1 MVDVRI
7 RFIERTLP
15 ENRRGFAEKIV
26 RRALEKRG
34 CEVWR
39 GGYLH
44 APERTS
50 YPNVLNKYA
59 RCLELLTEQGY
70 DVYALIRLCKRHKG
84 MPDFLVYDKTTFYF
98 VEAKLEHEQL
108 SRTQRWCIEELSRL
122 GICVEVHK
130 VCAQAK
136 GREWILNV
144 VTGEKVVCEEQKRL
158 KKRY

>member
-1 MVDVRI
+1 MVEVRI

-15 ENRRGFAEKIV
+15 KNRRGFAERTV
-26 RRALEKRG
+26 RKRLESKG

-39 GGYLH
+39 GGYLY
-44 APERTS
+44 APEHTT
-50 YPNVLNKYA
+50 YPNVLHKYRRA
-59 RCLELLTEQGY
+59 LELLSEHGH
-70 DVYALIRLCKRHKG
+70 DVYKLIHLCRRHKG
-84 MPDFLVYDKTTFYF
+84 MPDFLVYDRQNFFF

-108 SRTQRWCIEELSRL
+108 SDVQKWCIEVLAKM
-122 GICVEVHK
+122 GFCVEVHK

-136 GREWILNV
+136 GREWTLNV